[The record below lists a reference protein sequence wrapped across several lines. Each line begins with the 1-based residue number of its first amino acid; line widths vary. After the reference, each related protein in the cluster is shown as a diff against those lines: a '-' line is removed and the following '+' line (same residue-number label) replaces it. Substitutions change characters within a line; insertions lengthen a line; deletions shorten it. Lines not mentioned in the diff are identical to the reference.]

1 MSLEI
6 MFEDHPIRKQ
16 AFLVS
21 TNIEFTQW
29 TYWDFF
35 KGVNPWFWS
44 QIGQISSQFDFG
56 QMSLEIMFDVHPV
69 RNKAFLNEK
78 THRFYTVDILGFL
91 KGVTTDFGQNLDKFH
106 LSLIL
111 DKWALKVSLKIIQL
125 ENKPSQSIQ
134 ILILYSGHIEI
145 F

>member
-1 MSLEI
+1 
-6 MFEDHPIRKQ
+6 
-16 AFLVS
+16 
-21 TNIEFTQW
+21 
-29 TYWDFF
+29 
-35 KGVNPWFWS
+35 
-44 QIGQISSQFDFG
+44 
-56 QMSLEIMFDVHPV
+56 MSLEIMFDVHPV
-69 RNKAFLNEK
+69 RKKAFLDEK

-111 DKWALKVSLKIIQL
+111 DKLALKLCLKIIQI

-134 ILILYSGHIEI
+134 LLILYSGHIEI

>member
-6 MFEDHPIRKQ
+6 MFEDHPIKKQ

-21 TNIEFTQW
+21 TNIDFTQW

-91 KGVTTDFGQNLDKFH
+91 KGLTPDFGQKLEKFH

-111 DKWALKVSLKIIQL
+111 DKWVLKLCLKIIQL
-125 ENKPSQSIQ
+125 ENKPS
-134 ILILYSGHIEI
+134 
-145 F
+145 